1 MSPKYDA
8 WSILIQSC
16 SNWRHFSMRIPMDSP
31 WRHIPTAGPW
41 GDRDWKK
48 PSVEPPKNLWCT
60 WPGALGPWGPGTG
73 LPKVCLKTLGS
84 RSRLLSF
91 EMRNETK
98 GIQRLLNE
106 IVEFVYVCFQA
117 ISRWPSNDFRWLTGV
132 LYCSSSPAME
142 NFEVPD
148 VESSQVPPCTNP
160 ITSVVCHQMLGTC
173 CMTVPVRNRPVRR
186 FKP

>member
-1 MSPKYDA
+1 MLDPSWSSHVPIDAIFLWGSPWIPHGDTSLQQGPEATEIGRSQA
-8 WSILIQSC
+8 WSH
-16 SNWRHFSMRIPMDSP
+16 RKIPDV
-31 WRHIPTAGPW
+31 HG
-41 GDRDWKK
+41 
-48 PSVEPPKNLWCT
+48 
-60 WPGALGPWGPGTG
+60 LGPWGPGTG

-84 RSRLLSF
+84 RLSF

-117 ISRWPSNDFRWLTGV
+117 ISRWPSNESNDFRWLTGV

>member
-1 MSPKYDA
+1 MDNS
-8 WSILIQSC
+8 
-16 SNWRHFSMRIPMDSP
+16 WRSLRAL
-31 WRHIPTAGPW
+31 RRQRLEEAK
-41 GDRDWKK
+41 R
-48 PSVEPPKNLWCT
+48 
-60 WPGALGPWGPGTG
+60 GATEKSLMYMAWGPGTG

-98 GIQRLLNE
+98 GIQRLYE

-160 ITSVVCHQMLGTC
+160 ITSVVCHQVLGTC